1 MVQCIHHPN
10 LGCCANQINL
20 ASLSTPDARPR
31 YQNCGTHPCTNWAQR
46 IWIWAALRCVET
58 SCRRSDLE
66 NPREWLQERLLH
78 MGCLVL
84 GYPQNKHGKCLG
96 GAWLVLPL
104 IAVILKLHKDCC
116 YHGSPF
122 PPAKIASYLVI
133 FKPVFRRNMACSWG
147 LKLHIKKKLCGIIN
161 VFHNIQP
168 PKICCLQHQHVWVLQ
183 SVLYTF
189 EVITA

>member
-1 MVQCIHHPN
+1 
-10 LGCCANQINL
+10 
-20 ASLSTPDARPR
+20 
-31 YQNCGTHPCTNWAQR
+31 
-46 IWIWAALRCVET
+46 
-58 SCRRSDLE
+58 
-66 NPREWLQERLLH
+66 

-133 FKPVFRRNMACSWG
+133 FKPVFRRNMACS
-147 LKLHIKKKLCGIIN
+147 
-161 VFHNIQP
+161 
-168 PKICCLQHQHVWVLQ
+168 
-183 SVLYTF
+183 
-189 EVITA
+189 